1 VVKTFT
7 NRFSSLLSSVY
18 PMKNNN
24 NVFDRDED
32 EILGSVAKISK

>member
-1 VVKTFT
+1 
-7 NRFSSLLSSVY
+7 
-18 PMKNNN
+18 MKNNN